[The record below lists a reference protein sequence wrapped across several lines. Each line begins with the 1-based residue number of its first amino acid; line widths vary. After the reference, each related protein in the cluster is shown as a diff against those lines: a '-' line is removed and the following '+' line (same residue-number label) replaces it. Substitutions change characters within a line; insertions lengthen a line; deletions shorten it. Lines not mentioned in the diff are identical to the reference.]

1 MPLTS
6 VRLRLLHRDTPKG
19 PVVRFAYADPPYFGC
34 GKLYNDTE
42 IAATNEYDE
51 IEAWERLAVTLA
63 GYDGWAMSMTS
74 GNLHDLLPLF
84 PGARV
89 AAWVKPFAAFKRN
102 VRIAY
107 TWEPVL
113 FKPGRDLSKL
123 GAPVG
128 RDHIAAPITMRKG
141 LTGAKPETFC
151 AWVLDLVGWI
161 PGDELVDLF
170 PGTGVMGKVV
180 SERSNITQLDQL
192 ALYEEVTA

>member
-1 MPLTS
+1 M
-6 VRLRLLHRDTPKG
+6 
-19 PVVRFAYADPPYFGC
+19 RFAYADPPYFGY
-34 GKLYNDTE
+34 GKLYNDTA
-42 IAATNEYDE
+42 IAATNEYDDL
-51 IEAWERLAVTLA
+51 EAWVRLSETLA

-113 FKPGRDLSKL
+113 FKPGRDSSKL

-128 RDHIAAPITMRKG
+128 RDHLAAPITMRKG
-141 LTGAKPETFC
+141 LTGAKPELFC
-151 AWVLDLVGWI
+151 AWVLDLVGWV

-170 PGTGVMGKVV
+170 PGTGVMGRVV
-180 SERSNITQLDQL
+180 DERNNITQVDQL